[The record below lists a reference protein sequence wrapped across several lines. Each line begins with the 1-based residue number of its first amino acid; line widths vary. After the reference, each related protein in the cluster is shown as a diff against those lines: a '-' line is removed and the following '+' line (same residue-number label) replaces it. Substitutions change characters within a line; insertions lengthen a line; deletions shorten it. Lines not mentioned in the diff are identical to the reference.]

1 MHSSPGYF
9 DALFYNAKQN
19 SVLILDAEGTVIS
32 INPAF
37 VKCFG
42 YSENDIIGKNGAV
55 LFTTHD
61 QHKDVFQ
68 KEFCIMVKALII
80 IIS

>member
-1 MHSSPGYF
+1 MHPSANYF

-19 SVLILDAEGTVIS
+19 SVLVMDAEGTVLS

-42 YSENDIIGKNGAV
+42 YSEKDIIGKNGSI
-55 LFTTHD
+55 LFT
-61 QHKDVFQ
+61 
-68 KEFCIMVKALII
+68 KEDTKSLMLATLSAIK
-80 IIS
+80 